1 MSCMPA
7 TEKVPYLR
15 RFVLFGATAT
25 QWARVSIFTRFIDHN
40 DASQSVDSSG
50 RVTSPSQKDVCLT
63 KHKTHERQTSRHPVG
78 FELTIS
84 AGERPKTYASDG
96 AATGTG
102 NEDVNS
108 PKFRYTTVGQSAND
122 SHQSSLF
129 LTHPTA
135 IPATGHHVAGLKQ
148 T

>member
-1 MSCMPA
+1 MGQGLHIHEVYRSQ
-7 TEKVPYLR
+7 R
-15 RFVLFGATAT
+15 RITVGRLLWTSDQPIAERRLPDKT
-25 QWARVSIFTRFIDHN
+25 Q
-40 DASQSVDSSG
+40 DS
-50 RVTSPSQKDVCLT
+50 R
-63 KHKTHERQTSRHPVG
+63 RQTSRHPVG